1 MLKKVNLAA
10 AAILIVIAAKD
21 AVAQSVSP
29 YAGEQARA
37 VMALS
42 AEETRDLLEG
52 RGMGL
57 AKAAEF
63 NRHPGPMHVLELASQ
78 LGLSDGDAAA
88 VRRVFEAMRIEAR
101 ALGQEIMAAEGELDR
116 LFALGPADAAAVE
129 ALTAKIGALQGR
141 LRAAHLKAHLA
152 IRPML
157 AAETVARYDALRG
170 YAGEA
175 ARGQGPGADT
185 HRH

>member
-1 MLKKVNLAA
+1 MLRKINLVAA
-10 AAILIVIAAKD
+10 ALLIVLAAKD
-21 AVAQSVSP
+21 AVAQGASP

-37 VMALS
+37 VKALS

-57 AKAAEF
+57 AKAAEL
-63 NRHPGPMHVLELASQ
+63 NRHPGPMHVLELAGP
-78 LGLSDGDAAA
+78 LGLSDADTAA

-101 ALGQEIMAAEGELDR
+101 ALGAEIVAAEGELDR
-116 LFALGPADAAAVE
+116 LFAHGPADVGAVE

-141 LRAAHLKAHLA
+141 LRAAHLKAH
-152 IRPML
+152 IEVRPML
-157 AAETVARYDALRG
+157 AAENVARYDSLRG
-170 YAGEA
+170 YTGDA
-175 ARGQGPGADT
+175 ARGHAPGADP